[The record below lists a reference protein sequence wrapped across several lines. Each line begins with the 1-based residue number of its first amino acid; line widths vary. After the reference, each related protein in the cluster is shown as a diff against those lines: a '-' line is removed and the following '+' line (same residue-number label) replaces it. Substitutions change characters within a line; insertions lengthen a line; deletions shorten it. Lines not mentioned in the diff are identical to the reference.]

1 MFSFKVDKQ
10 SDNSRLFEKKMNS
23 ACKILV
29 IIEYKDTKMYFE
41 VPKNFVHISQII
53 MIYGQNYSILLTDFT

>member
-1 MFSFKVDKQ
+1 
-10 SDNSRLFEKKMNS
+10 MNS

-41 VPKNFVHISQII
+41 VPKNFVHIS
-53 MIYGQNYSILLTDFT
+53 